1 MLGAAD
7 PELARSAHS
16 WMAEVHWYMLW
27 TSMEPAGGVMNRLRR
42 GRSSDSDSRS
52 SDSDGRSLR
61 IAGPEHHAGPR
72 RSTAPE
78 GSKERVAARAR
89 LDRVESRGLRRTG
102 PSRTTIQDV
111 PLEVGHATVP
121 AANCNSVFQVTALT
135 LHVYRAEQDRDRDP
149 IPPDGFHD
157 YI

>member
-1 MLGAAD
+1 VLGAAD

-102 PSRTTIQDV
+102 PSRTTVQDV

-121 AANCNSVFQVTALT
+121 AGNGNGIFPVTVLT
-135 LHVYRAEQDRDRDP
+135 LFRAKRDRDRDP
-149 IPPDGFHD
+149 IPRDGFHV
-157 YI
+157 YM

>member
-89 LDRVESRGLRRTG
+89 LDRVESRGLRRT
-102 PSRTTIQDV
+102 
-111 PLEVGHATVP
+111 
-121 AANCNSVFQVTALT
+121 
-135 LHVYRAEQDRDRDP
+135 RAEPDYDP
-149 IPPDGFHD
+149 RCTVGGWSRNCASSQR
-157 YI
+157 

>member
-42 GRSSDSDSRS
+42 GRS

-102 PSRTTIQDV
+102 PSRTTVQDV

-121 AANCNSVFQVTALT
+121 AANGNGNFPVTALT
-135 LHVYRAEQDRDRDP
+135 LFRAERDRDRDP
-149 IPPDGFHD
+149 IPRDGFHD

>member
-42 GRSSDSDSRS
+42 GRS

-102 PSRTTIQDV
+102 PSRTTVQDV

-121 AANCNSVFQVTALT
+121 AANGKRHFSG
-135 LHVYRAEQDRDRDP
+135 HGSDP
-149 IPPDGFHD
+149 F
-157 YI
+157 

>member
-1 MLGAAD
+1 MLGAAG

-72 RSTAPE
+72 RSTAPR
-78 GSKERVAARAR
+78 GVRR
-89 LDRVESRGLRRTG
+89 ESPPGHGWTGLRAEAYGG
-102 PSRTTIQDV
+102 PGRAGLPSKMYRWRLVTQLCQQPT
-111 PLEVGHATVP
+111 
-121 AANCNSVFQVTALT
+121 VTAIFRSRL
-135 LHVYRAEQDRDRDP
+135 
-149 IPPDGFHD
+149 
-157 YI
+157 

>member
-1 MLGAAD
+1 VLGAAD

-42 GRSSDSDSRS
+42 GRSSDSD
-52 SDSDGRSLR
+52 GRSLR

-89 LDRVESRGLRRTG
+89 LDRAESRGLRRTG

-121 AANCNSVFQVTALT
+121 AANCNGIFPVTALT
-135 LHVYRAEQDRDRDP
+135 LVRAERDRDRDP
-149 IPPDGFHD
+149 IPRDGFHD